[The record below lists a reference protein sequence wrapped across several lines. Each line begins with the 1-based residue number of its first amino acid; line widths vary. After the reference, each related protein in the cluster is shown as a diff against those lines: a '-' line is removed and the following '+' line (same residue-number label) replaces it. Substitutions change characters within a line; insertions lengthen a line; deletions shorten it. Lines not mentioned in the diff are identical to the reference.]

1 MLFRSGLR
9 DDIGA
14 VIALELEGEGVEV
27 AEDGE
32 EGFMAALVMV
42 AAAEEPDGSGESVE
56 GMVVGQEGKGRV

>member
-1 MLFRSGLR
+1 VLFRDGLR

-32 EGFMAALVMV
+32 DGFMAALAM
-42 AAAEEPDGSGESVE
+42 AAAEEPDGSGESVG
-56 GMVVGQEGKGRV
+56 GMAVGQEGKGRV